1 MPTVRAMMKQILEG
15 IRVIHEKGLI
25 HRDIKGQNIL
35 MHSPPGSGRVILK
48 IADFGITKIQQNEL
62 QLNRMSTKGTPPN
75 MAPELALGYEKADQK
90 VDMWSAGVVLYQ
102 LVSKEYPIKAK
113 SIYELLKKM
122 KERRIERPEIVKN
135 DILWDLISN
144 LLSFDP
150 NNRLSA
156 EQALQHPFF
165 TNEQAQIQ
173 ITDEIR
179 QLTYKAEQL
188 QIQGYPPEEEQ
199 MQRMKSSH
207 SLTILKVAN
216 LEQGKDEE
224 ENVDNV

>member
-188 QIQGYPPEEEQ
+188 QIQGNITYCI
-199 MQRMKSSH
+199 S
-207 SLTILKVAN
+207 
-216 LEQGKDEE
+216 
-224 ENVDNV
+224 